1 MYSSNQF
8 SEKQTA
14 KSLPL
19 ADLPSYLLLAGETL
33 GPEFMIPP
41 LFDDVDE
48 EELVD
53 AVPVFEELGF
63 TRLELVVFC
72 ELELVDEGLTASLED
87 DMLPTP

>member
-1 MYSSNQF
+1 
-8 SEKQTA
+8 
-14 KSLPL
+14 
-19 ADLPSYLLLAGETL
+19 
-33 GPEFMIPP
+33 MIPP

>member
-1 MYSSNQF
+1 
-8 SEKQTA
+8 
-14 KSLPL
+14 
-19 ADLPSYLLLAGETL
+19 
-33 GPEFMIPP
+33 MIPP

-53 AVPVFEELGF
+53 ASPVAEELGF
-63 TRLELVVFC
+63 TRFELVVFC